1 MSFSDGGRIFER
13 EGRQFWEGTGGM
25 VSTDDNRL
33 NVQISQVGA
42 PFWRVVTVQSI
53 PYDYSNAMVDKLK
66 TALWSTLK

>member
-1 MSFSDGGRIFER
+1 
-13 EGRQFWEGTGGM
+13 M
-25 VSTDDNRL
+25 VSTDNNRL